1 MTRQTRPMTA
11 ARLMIPLSLCVLF
24 SAGCSKPEEPA
35 APSETPVNRTG
46 NPGGRNSKGAPR
58 PIAASASGTEIMQA
72 KCGCHGPGGKG
83 GKAPVLVGSA
93 SSEDNLY
100 KIIHDGKGKM
110 PAFGTQL
117 SEAQIK
123 TVSTTITQL
132 K

>member
-1 MTRQTRPMTA
+1 MTRQTRSLIA
-11 ARLMIPLSLCVLF
+11 AKIRVPLSFCVLF

-35 APSETPVNRTG
+35 APSEAPVNRTG
-46 NPGGRNSKGAPR
+46 NPGGRKAGESPR
-58 PIAASASGTEIMQA
+58 PLSASASGTEIMQA

-83 GKAPVLVGSA
+83 GQAPVLVGSTA
-93 SSEDNLY
+93 SEGNLY
-100 KIIHDGKGKM
+100 KIIHNGKGKM

-123 TVSTTITQL
+123 TVATTIRQL